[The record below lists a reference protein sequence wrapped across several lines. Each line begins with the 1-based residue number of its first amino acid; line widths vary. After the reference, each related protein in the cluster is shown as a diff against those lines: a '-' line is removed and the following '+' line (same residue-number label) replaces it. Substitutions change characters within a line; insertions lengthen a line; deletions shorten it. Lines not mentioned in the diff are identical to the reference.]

1 MIASS
6 TGLDEPLFSE
16 VLPMKPSSNAAV
28 VLYRRSARRAPAHE
42 SRLPTAD
49 DLVYLY
55 LHEIGQTPLLTRQ
68 EEIELSKAIQRG
80 RVAERRL
87 RNNGHTGALRARLE
101 REVHAGM
108 LARHRLLEANL
119 RLVVSIA
126 KHYVGH
132 GLSLL
137 DLIQEGNLGLLRAVD
152 KFDYRRGCKFSTL
165 ATWWIRQAIVRAL
178 AAYGELPRLPAHTLQ
193 RLRRLER
200 ITRILEQELG
210 HEPSEADLAQR
221 MHLPIA
227 KVRRLLEV
235 SAGTLSLETALN
247 EEQEVTLAD
256 FLEDVQTPPP
266 WWVAEQEALR
276 ADLLKAL
283 DVLTPREARVLM
295 MRFGLRDGTDQ
306 TLEEIGARMGLTRER
321 VRQIE
326 QEALKKL
333 RALDEA
339 RWQSYLASY

>member
-1 MIASS
+1 MKSS
-6 TGLDEPLFSE
+6 SKG
-16 VLPMKPSSNAAV
+16 A
-28 VLYRRSARRAPAHE
+28 VLYRRSARRAFSHE
-42 SRLPTAD
+42 SPVPSAD

-68 EEIELSKAIQRG
+68 QEIELSKAIWRG
-80 RVAERRL
+80 RLAERRL
-87 RNNGHTGALRARLE
+87 RTNGHTGTLRARLE
-101 REVHAGM
+101 REARAGI

-152 KFDYRRGCKFSTL
+152 KFDYRRGYKFSTL

-178 AAYGELPRLPAHTLQ
+178 SAYGELPRLPAHTQQ

-200 ITRILEQELG
+200 MTRLLEQELG
-210 HEPSEADLAQR
+210 HTPSENDLAER
-221 MHLPIA
+221 MHLPVS

-235 SAGTLSLETALN
+235 SAGTLSLETVLN
-247 EEQEVTLAD
+247 DEQEATLAD
-256 FLEDVQTPPP
+256 FLEDVQTPAP
-266 WWVAEQEALR
+266 WQVAVQASLR

-283 DVLTPREARVLM
+283 DALTPREARVLM
-295 MRFGLRDGTDQ
+295 MRFGLRDGTEQ
-306 TLEEIGARMGLTRER
+306 TLEQIGARMGLTRER

-333 RALDEA
+333 RTLDEA
-339 RWQSYLASY
+339 RWQSYLASTY

>member
-1 MIASS
+1 
-6 TGLDEPLFSE
+6 
-16 VLPMKPSSNAAV
+16 MKPNSKEA
-28 VLYRRSARRAPAHE
+28 VLYRRSARRARVAE
-42 SRLPTAD
+42 AGLPNAD

-55 LHEIGQTPLLTRQ
+55 LHEIGRIPLLTRQ
-68 EEIELSKAIQRG
+68 QEIELSKAIRRG

-87 RNNGHTGALRARLE
+87 RNNGHTDALRMQLE
-101 REVHAGM
+101 REARAGT
-108 LARHRLLEANL
+108 LARRRLLEANL

-152 KFDYRRGCKFSTL
+152 KFDYRRGYKFSTL

-178 AAYGELPRLPAHTLQ
+178 GAYGELPRLPAHTQQ

-200 ITRILEQELG
+200 ITRVLEQELG
-210 HEPSEADLAQR
+210 HAPSENDLAEQ
-221 MHLPIA
+221 MHLPVSKI
-227 KVRRLLEV
+227 RRLLEV
-235 SAGTLSLETALN
+235 SAGTLSLETVLN
-247 EEQEVTLAD
+247 DEQEATLAD
-256 FLEDVQTPPP
+256 FLEDVQTPAP
-266 WWVAEQEALR
+266 WQVAVQESLR

-283 DVLTPREARVLM
+283 DVLTPREARVLV
-295 MRFGLRDGTDQ
+295 MRFGLRDGTEQ

-326 QEALKKL
+326 HEALKKL

-339 RWQSYLASY
+339 RWQSYLTSSL

>member
-1 MIASS
+1 MKASS
-6 TGLDEPLFSE
+6 REAVQYRCSLRHVPTGASGLAD
-16 VLPMKPSSNAAV
+16 
-28 VLYRRSARRAPAHE
+28 
-42 SRLPTAD
+42 AD
-49 DLVYLY
+49 DLVHLY
-55 LHEIGQTPLLTRQ
+55 LHEIGQIPLLTREQ
-68 EEIELSKAIQRG
+68 EIELSKTIWRG
-80 RVAERRL
+80 RVAEQRL
-87 RNNGHTGALRARLE
+87 RNNGHTGARRARLE
-101 REVHAGM
+101 REVRAAA
-108 LARHRLLEANL
+108 LARRRLLEANL

-152 KFDYRRGCKFSTL
+152 KFDYRRGYKFSTL

-178 AAYGELPRLPAHTLQ
+178 GAYGELPRLPAHTQQ

-200 ITRILEQELG
+200 VTRILEQELG
-210 HEPSEADLAQR
+210 HEPSEADLARR

-227 KVRRLLEV
+227 KIRRLLEV
-235 SAGTLSLETALN
+235 SAGTLSLETVLN
-247 EEQEVTLAD
+247 DEQEATLAD
-256 FLEDVQTPPP
+256 FLEDVHTPPP
-266 WWVAEQEALR
+266 WQVAVHESLR
-276 ADLLKAL
+276 ADLLRAL
-283 DVLTPREARVLM
+283 DVLTPREARVLT

-333 RALDEA
+333 RAWDEA
-339 RWQSYLASY
+339 RWRTYLAST